1 MPLNKYR
8 ELGDWQQKFID
19 AYAVS
24 NAQKSLLVAAI
35 GTGKSIT
42 ALSAAR
48 NKITDGAVSK
58 VIVISAQP
66 LQEQWRQVGKELD
79 LELAGSL
86 SHLLTSHQ
94 QGAVITYQSL
104 NNPNNL
110 DLLKANAKDKSSLF
124 IFDEVY
130 RYLNKAEEIS
140 AEVTSLNKESKL
152 LYLASS
158 AIKNSEFDWQYEFG
172 REFLFQSEIIQLP
185 ETKIEIVQFS
195 PSLSLLDQF
204 RSKILSLDDISWRQ
218 FEILISELLNSDGYE
233 VELMKGTKDG
243 GVDIVAVKDLKEAG
257 LYKTLWQA
265 KK

>member
-1 MPLNKYR
+1 MPLNKNR
-8 ELGDWQQKFID
+8 ELRDWQQKFID

-48 NKITDGAVSK
+48 KKIADGAVSN
-58 VIVISAQP
+58 VIVVSDRRV

-104 NNPNNL
+104 NNLNNL
-110 DLLKANAKDKSSLF
+110 DLLKANAKEKSSLF

-140 AEVTSLNKESKL
+140 AEVTSLNKESLQKL
-152 LYLASS
+152 A
-158 AIKNSEFDWQYEFG
+158 
-172 REFLFQSEIIQLP
+172 
-185 ETKIEIVQFS
+185 
-195 PSLSLLDQF
+195 
-204 RSKILSLDDISWRQ
+204 
-218 FEILISELLNSDGYE
+218 LIWDTNY
-233 VELMKGTKDG
+233 
-243 GVDIVAVKDLKEAG
+243 
-257 LYKTLWQA
+257 Q
-265 KK
+265 